1 MKIIKIVAIILGLT
15 LVFLAGKATLATM
28 VKHINLEEITSS
40 AHYVFSG
47 VCIDIVSMC
56 DDETGRDVVFFKF
69 KILKMIK
76 GEQLNELTVKMSRV
90 ALDIGGAPTFKL
102 GEEVVLFLYG
112 KSNYGFTSPVGLGQG
127 KFLVKDS
134 LAGEKMVIN
143 EHNNFNLFKNVNK
156 SKYMKKFAASSDSA
170 EIDRVMTQQSGAID
184 YQMFLT
190 LVEGMV
196 AEKP

>member
-1 MKIIKIVAIILGLT
+1 MKIVRIVAIILGLT
-15 LVFLAGKATLATM
+15 LVFFAGKTTLATI
-28 VKHINLEEITSS
+28 VKQINLEEITSS

-47 VCIDIVSMC
+47 VCIDIASMC

-76 GEQLNELTVKMSRV
+76 GEQLNELTIKMSKV
-90 ALDIGGAPTFKL
+90 ALDMGGAPTFKL

-127 KFLVKDS
+127 KFLVKHLS
-134 LAGEKMVIN
+134 TGKKMVIN
-143 EHNNFNLFKNVNK
+143 GRNNIDLFKNVNK
-156 SKYMKKFAASSDSA
+156 SKYMKKFAASSNSA
-170 EIDRVMTQQSGAID
+170 EINRVMIQQSGAIN

>member
-15 LVFLAGKATLATM
+15 CGFFAGKTTLATM
-28 VKHINLEEITSS
+28 VKHINLEEMTSS
-40 AHYVFSG
+40 AHTIFSG
-47 VCIDIVSMC
+47 VCIDIASMC

-76 GEQLNELTVKMSRV
+76 GEQLNELTVKMSKV
-90 ALDIGGAPTFKL
+90 ALDIGGVPTFKL

-127 KFLVKDS
+127 KFLVKHS
-134 LAGEKMVIN
+134 SAGEKMVIN
-143 EHNNFNLFKNVNK
+143 GRNNIDLFKDVNK
-156 SKYMKKFAASSDSA
+156 AKYMQKFAASSNSA
-170 EIDRVMTQQSGAID
+170 EIDRVMTQQSGAIY
-184 YQMFLT
+184 YQIFLT

-196 AEKP
+196 AEKQ